1 MVIALKTEDVLL
13 ETSRVA
19 RVCVVNAGRLDFD
32 GKLNLRSISK
42 ALFRDGMLCITDTI
56 DNNNDNNNK
65 NALTA
70 HSDASPT
77 PDVVAERAKGH
88 NCIVTK
94 EIEVDVELLPDSV
107 ELICEAGTGF
117 NNINLQKSERKR
129 HPSHERPRI
138 FHGSDGTFSDHIH
151 TELLRE
157 HDKTTKDVG
166 EKRERTFTNF
176 SGLPHFELEG
186 KSVG

>member
-1 MVIALKTEDVLL
+1 MSSSK
-13 ETSRVA
+13 TSRVA

-32 GKLNLRSISK
+32 RKLDCDPYSK
-42 ALFRDGMLCITDTI
+42 ALFRDGMLGITDTI

-117 NNINLQKSERKR
+117 NNINLKKRRKR

-166 EKRERTFTNF
+166 EKRERTFYEF
-176 SGLPHFELEG
+176 
-186 KSVG
+186 

>member
-1 MVIALKTEDVLL
+1 MSSSK
-13 ETSRVA
+13 TSRVA

-42 ALFRDGMLCITDTI
+42 ALFRDGMLGTTDTI

-117 NNINLQKSERKR
+117 NNINLQKASERGIR
-129 HPSHERPRI
+129 VTNVPEYS
-138 FHGSDGTFSDHIH
+138 
-151 TELLRE
+151 TEAMAHLVITSIL
-157 HDKTTKDVG
+157 
-166 EKRERTFTNF
+166 N
-176 SGLPHFELEG
+176 S
-186 KSVG
+186 SAA